1 MPEPA
6 WLHSRRRGCARLSTL
21 PLYRD
26 RADVDRRA
34 GGFKAGIDQNAATD
48 RRLPD

>member
-1 MPEPA
+1 MHATAPPA
-6 WLHSRRRGCARLSTL
+6 RVAHAWAPL
-21 PLYRD
+21 PLYRN